1 VNVIQSVHFRER
13 KQAETLTQS
22 LVHIT
27 FTHAQGAIINSLT
40 LDPALSAQSHEGSDM
55 DSSWISYVLRGGAK
69 VSKCR
74 AWLVF
79 RIHVLRVDRYATL
92 QPQTHRA
99 AALSEINV
107 RA

>member
-1 VNVIQSVHFRER
+1 
-13 KQAETLTQS
+13 
-22 LVHIT
+22 
-27 FTHAQGAIINSLT
+27 
-40 LDPALSAQSHEGSDM
+40 M
-55 DSSWISYVLRGGAK
+55 DSSWISHVLRGGAK